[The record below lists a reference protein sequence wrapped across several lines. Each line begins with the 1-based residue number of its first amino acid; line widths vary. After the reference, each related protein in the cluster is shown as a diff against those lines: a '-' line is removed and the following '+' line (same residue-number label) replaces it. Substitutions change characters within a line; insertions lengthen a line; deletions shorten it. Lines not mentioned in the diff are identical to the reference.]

1 MKFEN
6 AKEIYNEIISS
17 DNDEI
22 FIKWNEA
29 VKERKV
35 LNLITIVI
43 SIIVD
48 IIILYVNFKSI
59 NSDVVLYNGFKI
71 YIIIIMFIVDVII
84 YGTISL
90 FGKKKKEFKREF
102 KKNIVN
108 KIISNF
114 YDNSEYFPEKK
125 MPMMIYNEPQYE
137 GYDDYYSEDYLEATI
152 DGKYGIMMAEVQTE
166 EEETYTDSD
175 GNMQT
180 RTTTLFHG
188 LFAKIDMEKSINSDL
203 DIKTNNMLSGLSL
216 LDKSKLEM
224 DSRRIR
230 REI

>member
-6 AKEIYNEIISS
+6 AKEMYNEIISS

-71 YIIIIMFIVDVII
+71 NIIIIMFIVDVII
-84 YGTISL
+84 YGIISL

-137 GYDDYYSEDYLEATI
+137 AYDDYYSEDYLEATI

-224 DSRRIR
+224 DSR
-230 REI
+230 